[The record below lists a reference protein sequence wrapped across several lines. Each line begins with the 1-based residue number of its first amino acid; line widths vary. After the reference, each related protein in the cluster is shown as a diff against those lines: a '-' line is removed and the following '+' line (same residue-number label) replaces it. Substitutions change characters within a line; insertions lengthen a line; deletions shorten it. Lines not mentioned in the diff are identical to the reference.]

1 MASGTCTSE
10 IKPILEKALLGD
22 ALDPEEIIRLLSAR
36 DREEKE
42 ELFKAADEVRKA
54 CVGDEIYL
62 RGIIEFSSFCRRN
75 CHYCGLRAQ
84 NADIHRYRISDDE
97 ILSRA
102 RILRDTS
109 CTTVVLQSGE
119 DSFYDRDRLC
129 SIISRIKDETSL
141 TITLS
146 IGERPCE
153 DYKAFKDAGADR
165 YLLRHE
171 TASRSL
177 YRTLHPGHEL
187 DERISCLVMLKRLGY
202 EVGSGCI
209 VGLPGQSAADL
220 ANDVLLLRDLDIDM
234 IGIGPFIPHP
244 GTPLGNHP
252 AGGTDLVLNMI
263 AVLRLVTR
271 DTNIPATTALG
282 VLDAGARRR
291 AFEAGANVFMPNFTP
306 DPYTAYYEIY
316 PGKGPEAGAIAKI
329 SDGAYAALFEGMGRR
344 IGSSYGYRV
353 RKACVPEMESCRG
366 GSQ

>member
-1 MASGTCTSE
+1 VSVTFTSE
-10 IKPILEKALLGD
+10 ISPVLEKALKGD
-22 ALDPEEIIRLLSAR
+22 PLDRDGIIRLLSVS
-36 DREEKE
+36 DGEGKE
-42 ELFKAADEVRKA
+42 ALFRAADEVRKA

-62 RGIIEFSSFCRRN
+62 RGIIEFSAYCRRN

-84 NADIHRYRISDDE
+84 NTGIHRYRIPDEE

-102 RILRDTS
+102 KSLKEKS

-119 DSFYDRDRLC
+119 DTYYTTDRLC
-129 SIISRIKDETSL
+129 SIIGRIKDETSL
-141 TITLS
+141 AITLS
-146 IGERPCE
+146 IGERPFE
-153 DYKAFKDAGADR
+153 DYKAFKEAGADR

-171 TASRSL
+171 TASKNL

-187 DERISCLVMLKRLGY
+187 EERVASLRMLKELGY

-209 VGLPGQSAADL
+209 VGLPGQGVADL
-220 ANDVLLLRDLDIDM
+220 ADDILLLKSLDIDM

-252 AGGTDLVLNMI
+252 AGSTDLVLNML
-263 AVLRLVTR
+263 AVLRIATK

-282 VLDAGARRR
+282 VLDPMARRK
-291 AFEAGANVFMPNFTP
+291 AFEVGANVFMPNFTP

-329 SDGAYAALFEGMGRR
+329 SDGGYAALFEGMGRR
-344 IGSSYGYRV
+344 IGTGYGYRV
-353 RKACVPEMESCRG
+353 RKSHVPKTKSCTG

>member
-1 MASGTCTSE
+1 MVSVISTSE
-10 IKPILEKALLGD
+10 ISFILEKARQGEP
-22 ALDPEEIIRLLSAR
+22 LDKGGIIRLLSVS
-36 DREEKE
+36 DEEKE
-42 ELFKAADEVRKA
+42 ALFRAADRVRKA

-62 RGIIEFSSFCRRN
+62 RGIIEFSSYCRRN

-84 NADIHRYRISDDE
+84 NRNIHRYRIPDE
-97 ILSRA
+97 EIVSRA
-102 RILRDTS
+102 KALRNKS

-119 DSFYDRDRLC
+119 DKFYDTDKLCRL
-129 SIISRIKDETSL
+129 IRRIKDETAL
-141 TITLS
+141 AITLS
-146 IGERPCE
+146 VGERSFE
-153 DYKAFKDAGADR
+153 DYEAFREAGADR

-171 TASRSL
+171 TASKSL

-187 DERISCLVMLKRLGY
+187 EERIACLNMLKDLGY

-209 VGLPGQSAADL
+209 VGLPGQGVDDL
-220 ANDVLLLRDLDIDM
+220 ADDVLLLRELDIDM

-244 GTPLGNHP
+244 GTPLKNRPVGS
-252 AGGTDLVLNMI
+252 TDLVLSML

-282 VLDAGARRR
+282 VLDPVARKK

-329 SDGAYAALFEGMGRR
+329 SDGGYDALFEGMGRT
-344 IGSSYGYRV
+344 IGLGYGYRPG
-353 RKACVPEMESCRG
+353 KGCTSKMETPNG
-366 GSQ
+366 GPR